1 MTQESSSGRKGIRRR
16 EALTLAAAGAAAT
29 LGVRP
34 ARADTK
40 LTIWTGFP
48 EIEPVYRAVAADY
61 AKAHPG
67 VSFDFFSTSLRE
79 AEQKLTTAVPTG
91 TGPDIYDIGTNIS
104 VNFIDNGLIDP
115 NPPDIDKYVKSGAYD
130 KFVVDFLSID
140 GKTYGVPFG
149 EGSRASMFWNK
160 TYFQEAG
167 IAGPPATFPE
177 LIEAAKKLVKIDAQ
191 GRMTRSG
198 ISLRLSGQGSGIGE
212 KFRYVLEAAGGSL
225 IVKTPS
231 GKWHNGYDNQ
241 AGSDALTFY
250 VDAVQTWKID
260 DPKVQHD
267 ADAFSSGATAILFRE
282 SWVIG
287 DIQGKNPK
295 LDYGVAPIPAW
306 KAGMPRMMLL
316 QPWALYVNG
325 QSSNKDAAWDFVKFM
340 TNVQNAPRLTEITG
354 WISPRTDIDWKP
366 LLAKTPQFGAFL
378 SPPADVKYYV
388 DPVLTAFDE
397 VESKFADRLTAS
409 YIDPT
414 LKGNPQAVAARIK
427 DMAAQTDQILKDA
440 KVYGTT

>member
-1 MTQESSSGRKGIRRR
+1 MAQESSSARKAIGRR
-16 EALTLAAAGAAAT
+16 EALALAAAGAAAT
-29 LGVRP
+29 FAARP

-67 VSFDFFSTSLRE
+67 VSFDFFSTTLRE

-91 TGPDIYDIGTNIS
+91 TGPDVYDIGTNIS

-115 NPPDIDKYVKSGAYD
+115 NPPDVEKYVRSGAWD
-130 KFVVDFLSID
+130 KFVVDYLSID

-149 EGSRASMFWNK
+149 EGSRASLFYNK
-160 TYFQEAG
+160 AYFKEAG

-177 LIEAAKKLVKIDAQ
+177 LMEDAKKLVKFD
-191 GRMTRSG
+191 GSGKMTRSG

-241 AGSDALTFY
+241 AGADALAFY
-250 VDAVQTWKID
+250 VDAVQISHVD

-267 ADAFSSGATAILFRE
+267 ADAFASGATAMLCRE

-287 DIQGKNPK
+287 DIQSKNPN

-316 QPWALYVNG
+316 QPWAIYANTQG
-325 QSSNKDAAWDFVKFM
+325 NNKDAAWDFVKFM
-340 TNVQNAPRLTEITG
+340 TNAQNGLRLTEMTG
-354 WISPRTDIDWKP
+354 WIAPRTDIDWKP
-366 LLAKTPQFGAFL
+366 LLAKTPQFQTFL
-378 SPPADVKYYV
+378 SPPADIKYYV

-397 VESKFADRLTAS
+397 VETKFADRLTAS
-409 YIDPT
+409 YVDPT
-414 LKGNPQAVAARIK
+414 LKGNPQAIAARIH
-427 DMAAQTDQILKDA
+427 DMAQQTDQILKDA

>member
-1 MTQESSSGRKGIRRR
+1 MAQESSSNREGIRRR
-16 EALTLAAAGAAAT
+16 EALAMAAAGAAVTFGA
-29 LGVRP
+29 RP

-48 EIEPVYRAVAADY
+48 EIEPVYKAVAADY

-67 VSFDFFSTSLRE
+67 VSFDFFSTTLRE

-91 TGPDIYDIGTNIS
+91 TGPDIFDIGTNIS
-104 VNFIDNGLIDP
+104 VNFIDNGLIEP
-115 NPPDIDKYVKSGAYD
+115 NPPDVDKYVRSGAWD
-130 KFVVDFLSID
+130 QFVVDFLSIN

-167 IAGPPATFPE
+167 ISGPPATFPE
-177 LIEAAKKLVKIDAQ
+177 LIDDAKKLVKFDSA
-191 GRMTRSG
+191 GKMTRSG

-212 KFRYVLEAAGGSL
+212 KFRYLLEAAGGSL
-225 IVKTPS
+225 IERTPS

-241 AGSDALTFY
+241 AGRDALTFY
-250 VDAVQTWKID
+250 VDAVQTWHVD

-267 ADAFSSGATAILFRE
+267 ADAFASGATAILFRE

-287 DIQGKNPK
+287 EIQSKNPK

-325 QSSNKDAAWDFVKFM
+325 QSDNKDASWDFVRFM
-340 TNVQNAPRLTEITG
+340 TNARNAPRLTEMTG
-354 WISPRTDIDWKP
+354 WISPRKDIDWKP
-366 LLAKTPQFGAFL
+366 LVAKTTQFETFL
-378 SPPADVKYYV
+378 SPPSDVKYYV
-388 DPVLTAFDE
+388 EPVLTAFDE
-397 VESKFADRLTAS
+397 VESKLADRLTAS

-414 LKGNPQAVAARIK
+414 LKGNPPAIAARIHE
-427 DMAAQTDQILKDA
+427 MAQQTDQILKDA

>member
-1 MTQESSSGRKGIRRR
+1 MAQESSTGRKGLRRR
-16 EALTLAAAGAAAT
+16 EALALAAAGAAAT
-29 LGVRP
+29 FGARP

-67 VSFDFFSTSLRE
+67 VSFDFFSTTLRE

-91 TGPDIYDIGTNIS
+91 TGPDVYDIGTNIS
-104 VNFIDNGLIDP
+104 VNFIDNGLLEP
-115 NPPDIDKYVKSGAYD
+115 NPPDIDKYVRSGAWD

-149 EGSRASMFWNK
+149 EGSRASLFYNK
-160 TYFQEAG
+160 AYFKEAG
-167 IAGPPATFPE
+167 IDGPPATFPE
-177 LIEAAKKLVKIDAQ
+177 LMADAKKLVKIDSS
-191 GRMTRSG
+191 GKMTRSG
-198 ISLRLSGQGSGIGE
+198 VSLRLSGQGSGIGE

-241 AGSDALTFY
+241 AGADALGFY
-250 VDAVQTWKID
+250 VDAVQISHVD

-267 ADAFSSGATAILFRE
+267 ADAFASGATAMLMRE

-287 DIQGKNPK
+287 DIHDKNPN
-295 LDYGVAPIPAW
+295 LDYGVVPIPAW
-306 KAGMPRMMLL
+306 KAGGAHKMLL
-316 QPWALYVNG
+316 QPWAIYANTQG
-325 QSSNKDAAWDFVKFM
+325 SNQAAAWDFIKFM
-340 TNVQNAPRLTEITG
+340 TNPQNGMRLTEMTG
-354 WISPRTDIDWKP
+354 WIAPRTDIDWKP
-366 LLAKTPQFGAFL
+366 LLAKTPQFQTFL
-378 SPPADVKYYV
+378 SPPADIQYYV

-397 VESKFADRLTAS
+397 VETKFADRLSAS
-409 YIDPT
+409 YVDPS
-414 LKGNPQAVAARIK
+414 LKGNPQAIAARIHE
-427 DMAAQTDQILKDA
+427 MAQQTDQILKDA